1 MKLGQSKEDKLRR
14 VTLQID
20 ISDIGFAFKV
30 RTKVLNPIYLA
41 IQQVFCLLAIYYLI
55 DDTGTSFLSK
65 MSGAAKMLARQT
77 YQKYHPGRPMLR

>member
-30 RTKVLNPIYLA
+30 RTKALNCI
-41 IQQVFCLLAIYYLI
+41 I
-55 DDTGTSFLSK
+55 
-65 MSGAAKMLARQT
+65 
-77 YQKYHPGRPMLR
+77 

>member
-55 DDTGTSFLSK
+55 DDVSFLSK
-65 MSGAAKMLARQT
+65 MSGAATMLARLT
-77 YQKYHPGRPMLR
+77 YQKCHHGCALLR

>member
-30 RTKVLNPIYLA
+30 RTKVLNHI
-41 IQQVFCLLAIYYLI
+41 F
-55 DDTGTSFLSK
+55 
-65 MSGAAKMLARQT
+65 
-77 YQKYHPGRPMLR
+77 